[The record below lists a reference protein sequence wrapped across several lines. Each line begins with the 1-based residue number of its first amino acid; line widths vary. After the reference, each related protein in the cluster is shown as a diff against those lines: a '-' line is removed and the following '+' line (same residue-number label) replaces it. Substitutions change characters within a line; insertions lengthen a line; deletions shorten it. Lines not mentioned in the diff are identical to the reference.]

1 MNLTLA
7 IAIAVLAGWIVLLF
21 VAHIP
26 SGNINLLY
34 AAGVVLIARRVLA
47 GAPKFV
53 S

>member
-7 IAIAVLAGWIVLLF
+7 IAIAALIGWVILLF
-21 VAHIP
+21 GAHIA

-34 AAGVVLIARRVLA
+34 AVGVVLMARRVLA
-47 GAPKFV
+47 GAPKFL